1 MQARAGSCS
10 DPCAHSPESRRPT
23 HPTPSIVSRDERWIL
38 FVTDGQYQ
46 TPDIYS
52 PRDPEHMPAS
62 QHLSFLISKMGLIF
76 PAS

>member
-1 MQARAGSCS
+1 MQAGAGPCS
-10 DPCAHSPESRRPT
+10 DPCAHSPESRRPS
-23 HPTPSIVSRDERWIL
+23 HPTPSIVSRDERWIF
-38 FVTDGQYQ
+38 FVTEGQDQ
-46 TPDIYS
+46 ALDIYS